1 MVVSIFYDLETS
13 DAQFYGQI
21 INYAF
26 VAVDDALKEISSCC
40 GTVKLSILELPSPG
54 AMLANRVNPFEL
66 QKDRDALSE
75 FDATRKI
82 HAYIESIIAKQKEAV
97 PFIGFNSAKFDL
109 QYLRTVFIRNGLNPY
124 FGGKIISRDLYLLS
138 KKLSLH
144 PKFPRPVNQKGDSVS
159 LKLESITRSIGLLDG
174 PQLHE
179 SKADVLLTVSL
190 AEYYLKNFGAD
201 IRTFEPV
208 ALPPELAL
216 GECVWKISPKRT
228 VAEAGFSRKPF
239 VLHDADQRSALFID
253 LSEYK
258 EGHGTRKNIEWINK
272 TTSLFMADERCDDPA
287 VTSLAIIARKELNT
301 IKLNNFFD
309 KSSCDIECDIYRL
322 TFNGNDALRELIS
335 GKGKDYLEELSRR
348 HPEIVHD
355 VKVLSLR
362 YRLRNHQF
370 GIDEKADTQARE
382 FLRKYAIYRYGGGL
396 QKEKNITDPRKL
408 DNFAPTYK
416 EVWDEVAL
424 RPNLTDADKELCA
437 AVREYCEQTEIFKL
451 CGEELKTRV
460 RLV

>member
-1 MVVSIFYDLETS
+1 MAVSIFYDLETS

-40 GTVKLSILELPSPG
+40 GTVKLSVLELPAPG
-54 AMLANRVNPFEL
+54 AMLANRVNPFDL
-66 QKDRDALSE
+66 QKDPEALSE
-75 FDATRKI
+75 VDAARKI
-82 HAYIESIIAKQKEAV
+82 HTYIESIIAQQKEAV

-138 KKLSLH
+138 KKLSLN

-159 LKLESITRSIGLLDG
+159 LKLESITRSIGLLEG

-190 AEYYLKNFGAD
+190 AEYYLKHFGAD

-208 ALPPELAL
+208 ALPAELAL

-228 VAEAGFSRKPF
+228 LAEAEFSRKPF

-253 LSEYK
+253 LSDFK
-258 EGHGTRKNIEWINK
+258 QGHASRKNIEWINK
-272 TTSLFMADERCDDPA
+272 TTSLFMADERCVDPEMA
-287 VTSLAIIARKELNT
+287 ALAAIARKELQGT
-301 IKLNNFFD
+301 KLSNFCD

-335 GKGKDYLEELSRR
+335 GKGKDYLDELSRR

-370 GIDEKADTQARE
+370 GTDEKSDMQAKE
-382 FLRKYAIYRYGGGL
+382 FLKKYAIYRYGGGL
-396 QKEKNITDPRKL
+396 QKEKSITDPHKL

-416 EVWDEVAL
+416 EMWDEIAV
-424 RPNLTDADKELCA
+424 RSNLTEVDKELCA
-437 AVREYCEQTEIFKL
+437 AVRQYCEQTEIFKL
-451 CGEELKTRV
+451 CGEELKLRV